1 MDRVKNSINATKNQK
16 TSKTTVKNMR
26 RVPHI
31 LKLIALW
38 IAAVTLA
45 VVALVFAVS
54 IAFYHVLTLPSVQER
69 ALRVAEGKISEL
81 GYLNGE
87 ITIERLSSNF
97 ISYVDIYG
105 LRAVGKSGYGDS
117 VYVGRVT
124 VRYWLPPLLKK
135 TVCVRKT
142 TVTDVRGHIVMSPD
156 GDIMIPFMPVE
167 YYDKTDSA
175 ALGGYT
181 APPAPSAPPP
191 AHKRRKKTKAN
202 YYDEDGH
209 YDPSKWPV
217 KVDLGRARVNGI
229 NAVYRDL
236 KNDMVGEIVN
246 ADAEARFYAI
256 DSFYAEIRV
265 PDGSYVSP
273 WWNGAIDTICASGV
287 VTWRNLEVRS
297 MQFKGATTHVTA
309 AGKLSYYEGKPWDIR
324 ADFITSVKP
333 LPVLYE
339 NAEGLGRDGILE
351 GKASFGGTLYEPI
364 FGAQVKGYGLV
375 YRGYAL
381 DAFDVNAS
389 YGRDEY
395 GRARVR
401 GGSAFGRFDVDAR
414 LLMKN
419 LMRGPEFG
427 GYSAAVLL
435 SGLDAKRIA
444 EELKIKLPFPVDSGQ
459 LRLKADGKCFKI
471 PAQADLTAEFEGA
484 KLSGGAIAA
493 NVRLKNDSWELD
505 GNWGAN
511 SVEGRGKV
519 DFKTLAID
527 GAVNADVRDPSVPA
541 AAFTKER
548 ALGKIE
554 LAAEFGGRLNDIEKI
569 AVSAVVKGDGI
580 RWRGVRADSL
590 EAHLSVDSARVR
602 LRRADG
608 HVYGRVDSVAAFF
621 GQGGKIG
628 GYIDADVSMK
638 GGLDDPL
645 INARLRGYGL
655 RYARYVVDTLTG
667 FASME
672 KDTVRWNS
680 LYLRGMGTTLESGG
694 HLIIGPNIA
703 LNGGVE
709 LFDERPDGSRVSAGR
724 VTAGGTITAD
734 SVKGSCRLTSLPLRM
749 LDPWVPPEHRMRGVF
764 SLSGDFSGTPA
775 NPSGRVNFRLTEP
788 VYGKY
793 GIHSIVGDAA
803 LSDSL
808 LVAAAFVRTSDAANP
823 IELKALLPLLPSSG
837 YKIDETGRRAAR
849 VNAIT
854 DRFALSELSAM
865 FLEPDCRVIGNAA
878 FDVKLINAGGGW
890 NIGGAL
896 SIPDAEVY
904 YKPLEATVNGVRLN
918 VGLSGTPQSP
928 LAAFT
933 LATARTEMGQ
943 LRMDKSFIRGRSGV
957 DTLLL
962 DSVALVFRDTGIVN
976 LKGMLR
982 YGGLD
987 SIFHN
992 QNFYAQYWIKTLPI
1006 SAFSRLIPNIRL
1018 RNGVFNG
1025 AGLIH
1030 ATGGRPLVD
1039 GALRL
1044 TGLNVAIPDIN
1055 PTVGPLDANLR
1066 FSDSTLTVASLNAR
1080 WGGRGSLSASGRTS
1094 WNLEKVADVN
1104 LNVRGQ
1110 DISFELPD
1118 VVNVGV
1124 TNADLRI
1131 SDRGGGIIVD
1141 GRVAMGPTSYVRDL
1155 NIVDLINQMQVAA
1168 DVRRT
1173 PNPFLQNILLRV
1185 NLDLANNVSVDMN
1198 IGTLLMD
1205 GRLMVAGT
1213 AGSPGIVG
1221 EIKIVDGFVY
1231 YLDRKFTIAEGV
1243 IFNPDHSRLNPTLR
1257 ITAKA
1262 DIITFSPNSRSEQFT
1277 VTLNVTGTMDNPVV
1291 RFMAEPTLSELDI
1304 LSILTFGERM
1314 GGMGSDINNRLMNIA
1329 AQQAIGLGTRRLEK
1343 LLNLDRVSVSGDVLG
1358 TGNSQSAGATIGV
1371 SKRFTSR
1378 LNVSYETNTNNL
1390 SDRKVTA
1397 QYRLLQNL
1405 FLEGLTSSDGE
1416 NALDLIL
1423 RYSR

>member
-1 MDRVKNSINATKNQK
+1 
-16 TSKTTVKNMR
+16 MR

-38 IAAVTLA
+38 IAAAALA
-45 VVALVFAVS
+45 VVVLVFAVS
-54 IAFYHVLTLPSVQER
+54 FAFYHILTLPSVQER
-69 ALRVAEGKISEL
+69 ALRIAEEKVSSL

-87 ITIERLSSNF
+87 IKIERISSNL
-97 ISYVDIYG
+97 ISNIDIYG
-105 LRAVGKSGYGDS
+105 IHAVGKSGYGDS

-124 VRYWLPPLLKK
+124 VRYWLPPLLRK

-142 TVTDVRGHIVMSPD
+142 TVTDVRGHVVMSPE
-156 GDIMIPFMPVE
+156 GDIMIPVMPVT

-175 ALGGYT
+175 ALGG
-181 APPAPSAPPP
+181 SPPP
-191 AHKRRKKTKAN
+191 RKHRKKPKAN

-209 YDPSKWPV
+209 PDPSKWPV
-217 KVDLGRARVNGI
+217 RVDLGKARVNGI

-236 KNDMVGEIVN
+236 KNNMVGEIVN
-246 ADAEARFYAI
+246 ANAEARFYNI

-265 PDGSYVSP
+265 PDGSYTSP
-273 WWNGAIDTICASGV
+273 WWNGAIDTIGAAGV
-287 VTWRNLEVRS
+287 VTWRNLDVRS
-297 MQFKGATTHVTA
+297 MLFKGATTQVTA
-309 AGKLSYYEGKPWDIR
+309 AGKLSYYEGKPWDLR

-351 GKASFGGTLYEPI
+351 GKATFGGTLYEPI
-364 FGAQVKGYGLV
+364 FGAQVKGYGIV
-375 YRGYAL
+375 YRGYDLAS
-381 DAFDVNAS
+381 FDVSAS
-389 YGRDEY
+389 YDRDEY
-395 GRARVR
+395 GRARIR
-401 GGSAFGRFDVDAR
+401 GGNALGRFDVDAK
-414 LLMKN
+414 LLMKS
-419 LMRGPEFG
+419 LMRGPAFG
-427 GYSAAVLL
+427 GYSATALL
-435 SGLDAKRIA
+435 SGLDAKGIA
-444 EELKIKLPFPVDSGQ
+444 EELKIKLPLPVDSGQ
-459 LRLKADGKCFKI
+459 LRLKIDGKCFEI
-471 PAQADLTAEFEGA
+471 PAQADLAAEFGGEKMSGA
-484 KLSGGAIAA
+484 ALAA
-493 NVRLKNDSWELD
+493 NARLKGGSWELD
-505 GNWGAN
+505 GSWGAN
-511 SVEGRGKV
+511 RVTGRGKV
-519 DFKTLAID
+519 NFKTLAID
-527 GAVNADVRDPSVPA
+527 GTVNADVPDPSTPA

-548 ALGKIE
+548 VSGKID
-554 LAAEFGGRLNDIEKI
+554 LAAEFGGRLDKIEKV
-569 AVSAVVKGDGI
+569 AVSAVVNGDGI
-580 RWRGVRADSL
+580 LWRGVHADSL

-608 HVYGRVDSVAAFF
+608 RVYGRVDSVAAFF

-628 GYIDADVSMK
+628 GYIDADIAMK

-655 RYARYVVDTLTG
+655 RYDQYVVDTLAG

-672 KDTVRWNS
+672 KDTMRWNS
-680 LYLRGMGTTLESGG
+680 LYVRGMGTTLESGG
-694 HLIIGPNIA
+694 RLIIGTDLA
-703 LNGGVE
+703 LSGGVE

-724 VTAGGTITAD
+724 LTANGTVTAD
-734 SVKGSCRLTSLPLRM
+734 SVKGTCRLTSLPLRM
-749 LDPWVPPEHRMRGVF
+749 LDPWIPPEHRMQGVLSF
-764 SLSGDFSGTPA
+764 SGDFSGATA
-775 NPSGRVNFRLTEP
+775 NPSGKISFKLTDP
-788 VYGKY
+788 VYGK
-793 GIHSIVGDAA
+793 HSIRSVTGDAA

-808 LVAAAFVRTSDAANP
+808 LTASALVKTSDAANP

-837 YKIDETGRRAAR
+837 YKIDETGRRKAQIGAA
-849 VNAIT
+849 AGKF
-854 DRFALSELSAM
+854 DLSELSAR
-865 FLEPDCRVIGNAA
+865 FTEPDCKITGNTD
-878 FDVKLINAGGGW
+878 FGVKLTNAGGVW
-890 NIGGAL
+890 NIGGEL
-896 SIPDAEVY
+896 SIPDAVVY
-904 YKPLEATVNGVRLN
+904 YKPQEAGVDGVRLN
-918 VGLSGTPQSP
+918 VGLSGTLQNPQAS
-928 LAAFT
+928 FT
-933 LATARTEMGQ
+933 LETARAEMGQ
-943 LRMDKSFIRGRSGV
+943 LRMDRSFIRGRSGV
-957 DTLLL
+957 DTLFL
-962 DSVALVFRDTGIVN
+962 DSAALVFRDTGIVN

-987 SIFHN
+987 SLFHN
-992 QNFYAQYWIKTLPI
+992 QNFYAQYWIKSLPI

-1018 RNGVFNG
+1018 RNGVFTG

-1030 ATGGRPLVD
+1030 AANGRPLAD
-1039 GALRL
+1039 GTLRL
-1044 TGLNVAIPDIN
+1044 TGLNVSVPDIN
-1055 PTVGPLDANLR
+1055 PTVGPINANLR
-1066 FSDSTLTVASLNAR
+1066 FSDSTISIASLDAR
-1080 WGGRGSLSASGRTS
+1080 WGGRGRLSTSGRTS
-1094 WNLEKVADVN
+1094 WNLEKIFDVN
-1104 LNVRGQ
+1104 LNVSGR
-1110 DISFELPD
+1110 DLSFELPD

-1124 TNADLRI
+1124 TSADLQV
-1131 SDRGGGIIVD
+1131 SDRGDGIIVD

-1155 NIVDLINQMQVAA
+1155 NVMDMINQMQVAA

-1173 PNPFLQNILLRV
+1173 PNPFLQSIQLRV

-1198 IGTLLMD
+1198 IGTLVMD
-1205 GRLMVAGT
+1205 GRLTVAGT
-1213 AGSPGIVG
+1213 AGAPGIVG

-1231 YLDRKFTIAEGV
+1231 YLDRKFSIAEGI
-1243 IFNPDHSRLNPTLR
+1243 IFNPDHSRINPTLK

-1262 DIITFSPNSRSEQFT
+1262 DIITFSSSSRSEQFT
-1277 VTLNVTGTMDNPVV
+1277 ITLSVTGTMDNPVV
-1291 RFMAEPTLSELDI
+1291 RFSAEPTLSELDI